1 MGSGTIQGGAAIRA
15 LYAVREA
22 AAEKEAR
29 DWAAIEQAGID
40 VPVNHAVPQAELE
53 AAAAA
58 ERAEAEDADLEI

>member
-1 MGSGTIQGGAAIRA
+1 VIRA

-29 DWAAIEQAGID
+29 DWSAIERAGID
-40 VPVNHAVPQAELE
+40 VSVNHAAPQAELE

-58 ERAEAEDADLEI
+58 EQAEAEDADLEI